1 MVVILRGAR
10 MMGKQ
15 SVLASAQNAL
25 GGRSLGYPLLDF
37 IFQM

>member
-15 SVLASAQNAL
+15 PVLVLVQNAL
-25 GGRSLGYPLLDF
+25 GGRPLGYPLFNF